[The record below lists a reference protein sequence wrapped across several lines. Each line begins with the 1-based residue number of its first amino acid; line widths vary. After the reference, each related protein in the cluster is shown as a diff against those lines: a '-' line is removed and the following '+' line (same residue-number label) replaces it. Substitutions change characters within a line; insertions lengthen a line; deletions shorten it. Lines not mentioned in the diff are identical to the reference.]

1 MTIRFDTT
9 DAQRMKF
16 NTPFQITIYS
26 IYSLHFY
33 FFSKICNI

>member
-1 MTIRFDTT
+1 MTISFDTT

-16 NTPFQITIYS
+16 NTPFQITTDN

-33 FFSKICNI
+33 FFQLNY